1 MEDNYIGEK
10 IREIR
15 KKNGLSQEE
24 FAYRVNVA
32 KQTVSCW
39 ELGTIKP
46 NFKNIKVIC
55 EVFKVSADC
64 FIQGSDVVCTTDEN
78 QLIEKMD
85 DNKKKN
91 DLSREIETDCV
102 ILSNQIEEK
111 TTKIEKKAR
120 CYSKRIIIG
129 VAICSSILIVG
140 LIFILSISIFTTNVG
155 IVTTQSSH
163 WQISETFNIIAYV
176 LATFSFVLLIIFIIK
191 LKKQNKNK
199 KQ

>member
-78 QLIEKMD
+78 QLIEKID
-85 DNKKKN
+85 DNKN
-91 DLSREIETDCV
+91 DLLREIETDCEV
-102 ILSNQIEEK
+102 LSNQIEEK
-111 TTKIEKKAR
+111 TTKMEKKAR
-120 CYSKRIIIG
+120 CYSRRIVIG
-129 VAICSSILIVG
+129 MAICSSILIVG
-140 LIFILSISIFTTNVG
+140 LIFILSTSIFTTNVG

-163 WQISETFNIIAYV
+163 WQISETFNIVAYV
-176 LATFSFVLLIIFIIK
+176 ITIF
-191 LKKQNKNK
+191 
-199 KQ
+199 

>member
-24 FAYRVNVA
+24 FAYKVNVA

-55 EVFKVSADC
+55 EVFKVSADI
-64 FIQGSDVVCTTDEN
+64 FLQNSEVVCTTYEN
-78 QLIEKMD
+78 LIENNDKL
-85 DNKKKN
+85 NK
-91 DLSREIETDCV
+91 DAESVCEIELTQNDEESLKKVKRNKSYYNRRIAIGIV
-102 ILSNQIEEK
+102 ISTL
-111 TTKIEKKAR
+111 
-120 CYSKRIIIG
+120 
-129 VAICSSILIVG
+129 ILIIG
-140 LIFILSISIFTTNVG
+140 LIFIISTSIFTTNVG

-163 WQISETFNIIAYV
+163 WHISETLNVAVYIFLI
-176 LATFSFVLLIIFIIK
+176 LSFIFLISLIIK
-191 LKKQNKNK
+191 LKIQNKNK
-199 KQ
+199 RQ